1 VYELNVFRRPITWS
15 KRNVTFI
22 FMSKTQSFYQSI
34 LQNSTLVVK
43 VSGKIC
49 DNQENIQN
57 VISDIKELLSTISKL
72 KVVLVFGF
80 GRQLDNYMKNVHNLE
95 PKKINGRRITSGDD
109 IEAAKKI
116 SGQILI
122 DIFSLSSRYNIR
134 NFPIPISKK
143 DFISAKRREVIDG
156 VDYGQVGD
164 VVSVDALEIQKLFK
178 EHDMIIM
185 PSLVLDKNTAEV
197 LNVNADTIATE
208 LAINLSASKL
218 IFISDVPF
226 IKDLKGER
234 ISAVDENVAK
244 KLFDEKIIT
253 NGMVVKVENSLK
265 ALNQG
270 VQKIHIISGEIKN
283 ALLTELETEEG
294 IGTVFQKQSLDY

>member
-1 VYELNVFRRPITWS
+1 MIKN
-15 KRNVTFI
+15 
-22 FMSKTQSFYQSI
+22 QSFYQSI
-34 LQNSTLVVK
+34 LQNSILVIK

-49 DNQENIQN
+49 DNQENIDN
-57 VISDIKELLSTISKL
+57 VISDIKELLNSISKL

-80 GRQLDNYMKNVHNLE
+80 GRQLDNYMINVQGIE
-95 PKKINGRRITSGDD
+95 PKKLNGRRITSSND

-143 DFISAKRREVIDG
+143 DFIAAKRRELVDG

-164 VVSVDALEIQKLFK
+164 VVSVDALQIKNLFK

-185 PSLVLDKNTAEV
+185 PSLVLDKNTSEV

-226 IKDLKGER
+226 IKDTDGKR

-244 KLFDEKIIT
+244 KLFNEKIIS
-253 NGMVVKVENSLK
+253 NGMIVKVESSLK

-283 ALLTELETEEG
+283 ALLNELETEEG
-294 IGTVFQKQSLDY
+294 IGTVFQKNELEY

>member
-1 VYELNVFRRPITWS
+1 MKN
-15 KRNVTFI
+15 
-22 FMSKTQSFYQSI
+22 QSFYQSI
-34 LQNSTLVVK
+34 LQNSILVIK

-49 DNQENIQN
+49 DNEGSIDN
-57 VISDIKELLSTISKL
+57 VISDIKELLNSISKL

-80 GRQLDNYMKNVHNLE
+80 GRQLDNYMINVHDIE
-95 PKKINGRRITSGDD
+95 PKKINGRRVTSPTD

-143 DFISAKRREVIDG
+143 DFIAAKRRDVVDDI
-156 VDYGQVGD
+156 DYGQVGD
-164 VVSVDALEIQKLFK
+164 VVSVDALQIKNLFK

-185 PSLVLDKNTAEV
+185 PSLVLDKNTSEV

-226 IKDLKGER
+226 IKDTQGER
-234 ISAVDENVAK
+234 ISAVDENVAR
-244 KLFDEKIIT
+244 KLFDEKIIS
-253 NGMVVKVENSLK
+253 NGMIVKVENSLK

-283 ALLTELETEEG
+283 ALINELETEEG

>member
-1 VYELNVFRRPITWS
+1 
-15 KRNVTFI
+15 
-22 FMSKTQSFYQSI
+22 MSKTQSFYQSI

-80 GRQLDNYMKNVHNLE
+80 GRQLDSYMKNVHNLE

-208 LAINLSASKL
+208 LAVNLSASKL

-294 IGTVFQKQSLDY
+294 IGTVFQKQSLEY

>member
-1 VYELNVFRRPITWS
+1 MIKN
-15 KRNVTFI
+15 
-22 FMSKTQSFYQSI
+22 QSFYQSI
-34 LQNSTLVVK
+34 LQNSILVIK

-49 DNQENIQN
+49 DNQENIEN
-57 VISDIKELLSTISKL
+57 VISDIKELLNSISKL

-80 GRQLDNYMKNVHNLE
+80 GRQLDNYMINVHGIE
-95 PKKINGRRITSGDD
+95 PKKLNGRRITSSND

-143 DFISAKRREVIDG
+143 DFIAAKRREVVDEI
-156 VDYGQVGD
+156 DYGQVGD
-164 VVSVDALEIQKLFK
+164 VVSVDALQIKNLFK

-185 PSLVLDKNTAEV
+185 PSLVLDKNTSEV

-226 IKDLKGER
+226 IKDTEGKR

-244 KLFDEKIIT
+244 KLFDEKIIS
-253 NGMVVKVENSLK
+253 NGMIVKVESSLK

-283 ALLTELETEEG
+283 ALLNELETEEG
-294 IGTVFQKQSLDY
+294 IGTVFQKNELEY

>member
-1 VYELNVFRRPITWS
+1 
-15 KRNVTFI
+15 
-22 FMSKTQSFYQSI
+22 MSKTQSFYQSI

-95 PKKINGRRITSGDD
+95 PKKINGRRITSADD

-143 DFISAKRREVIDG
+143 DFISAKRREIIDG

-208 LAINLSASKL
+208 LAVNLSASKL

-226 IKDLKGER
+226 IKDPNGER